1 MASRL
6 FKGELA
12 LALFFALIGALWIFR
27 AARMPLWDGF
37 APDSGFLPL
46 TYGVLLTLLAGVVLL
61 ELALAQNTART
72 EPISKPLI
80 VMGALIA
87 TVAALP
93 IAGFVIAVFAL
104 LMFLYAFVERLRLIP
119 SGIAAAAITGF
130 LYVVFKVWLGVPLP

>member
-1 MASRL
+1 MR
-6 FKGELA
+6 FKFQGELL
-12 LALFFALIGALWIFR
+12 LALFFALIGALWILR

-46 TYGVLLTLLAGVVLL
+46 LYGVLLALLSGAVLL
-61 ELALAQNTART
+61 QLALAKHTAKT
-72 EPISKPLI
+72 ESIGKPLI

-93 IAGFVIAVFAL
+93 IAGFLISVFAML
-104 LMFLYAFVERLRLIP
+104 LFLYAVVERLRPVP
-119 SGIAAAAITGF
+119 SAIAAAAITGF